1 MNIDIGHIDKRVNST
16 KQTFTKTHTNVDVKL
31 KEPTSVINPT
41 FILRNTFGTNQ
52 YRFSSQTNYIYV
64 PDWGYYW
71 IMDIVY
77 ETNDII
83 KFVCARDVAATGK
96 DYIKKINAYVKYC
109 SDAAIATNRGL
120 LDDDRFGPDLYL
132 GSSYTNLY
140 TTPVGSTE
148 SLCSKLLT
156 HNFGEGVV
164 ILTTI
169 GLNAGIQRWIM
180 DVPGF
185 VEVMLS
191 IATEAAGAS
200 SLDQFTAKF
209 FGSDWKECILGAT
222 YLPVKKSELD
232 AIFSA
237 TDPVLAGAISV
248 TTSAYHHTAVPSY
261 GICNTFRRALPFID
275 ICNKSNYSFL
285 KGPKYTSVT
294 FQYCG
299 GTIDISN
306 EALTDFS
313 QVYVE
318 ESFDIITGDFSIKLY
333 ATNIDG
339 IKGPM
344 LGAIVDNLSAD
355 FSSALSYMPSTTDQG
370 LNMLTSMYKSSL
382 NAGASNLGVSMTPSS
397 ITSSVTETGPSEKIS
412 ETAKGNYSIV
422 SNAGSRTMS
431 TTKNYD
437 SKVDI
442 GTGIIGSF
450 TSMNVSPIGRNI
462 GSKSCLATYFA
473 NTLDDRVATDL
484 YRIVSSTNVPAVL
497 YDEPTGP
504 QTPTSAVIY
513 EAFAKIYGWP
523 CNKFVDLNN
532 VRTDN
537 YIQCIGANA
546 GNVNAQ
552 DVTWTLT
559 TYELTKL
566 NEMLNTGI
574 YLE

>member
-1 MNIDIGHIDKRVNST
+1 MKIDIGHMDKRINST
-16 KQTFTKTHTNVDVKL
+16 KQTFTKTHTNVEVRL

-83 KFVCARDVAATGK
+83 KFVCTRDVAATGK
-96 DYIKKINAYVKYC
+96 DYIKKVNAYVKYC

-120 LDDDRFGPDLYL
+120 LDDDRFGPELYL

-140 TTPVGSTE
+140 TTPTGNTE

-156 HNFGEGVV
+156 HNFGDGVV

-169 GLNAGIQRWIM
+169 GLNAGLQRWIM
-180 DVPGF
+180 DITGF
-185 VEVMLS
+185 VEVMVSL
-191 IATEAAGAS
+191 ATEAAGAS
-200 SLDQFTAKF
+200 GVDQFTSKF
-209 FGSDWKECILGAT
+209 FGSDWKDCILGAT

-237 TDPVLAGAISV
+237 TDQVLAGAITV
-248 TTSAYHHTAVPSY
+248 TSGAYHHTAVPSY

-275 ICNKSNYSFL
+275 ICNKSNYAFL
-285 KGPKYTSVT
+285 KSPKYTSVT

-333 ATNIDG
+333 ATNSDG

-355 FSSALSYMPSTTDQG
+355 FSSALSYMPSTADQG
-370 LNMLTSMYKSSL
+370 LNMLTSLYKEGL
-382 NAGASNLGVSMTPSS
+382 TMAGGATE
-397 ITSSVTETGPSEKIS
+397 VTLSPAKVEK
-412 ETAKGNYSIV
+412 EDKGEKL
-422 SNAGSRTMS
+422 TF
-431 TTKNYD
+431 D
-437 SKVDI
+437 
-442 GTGIIGSF
+442 TGIIGSF
-450 TSMNVSPIGRNI
+450 TSMNASPVGRSI
-462 GSKSCLATYFA
+462 GSKSCLATYFS
-473 NTLDDRVATDL
+473 NNLDGSNATDL
-484 YRIVSSTNVPAVL
+484 YRIVSSTNVPAAF

-523 CNKFVDLNN
+523 CNKFVDLND
-532 VRTDN
+532 VRADN
-537 YIQCIGANA
+537 YIQCVGANA
-546 GNVNAQ
+546 GNVTLA
-552 DVTWTLT
+552 DIDWVLT
-559 TYELTKL
+559 TEELTKL

>member
-1 MNIDIGHIDKRVNST
+1 MKIDIGHMDKRINST
-16 KQTFTKTHTNVDVKL
+16 KQTFTKTHTNVEVRL

-96 DYIKKINAYVKYC
+96 DYIKKVNAYVKYC

-120 LDDDRFGPDLYL
+120 LDDDRFGPELYL

-140 TTPVGSTE
+140 TTPTGNTE

-156 HNFGEGVV
+156 HNFGDGVV

-180 DVPGF
+180 DITGF
-185 VEVMLS
+185 VEVMVSL
-191 IATEAAGAS
+191 ATEAAGAS
-200 SLDQFTAKF
+200 GVDQFTAKF
-209 FGSDWKECILGAT
+209 FGSNWKDCILGAT

-237 TDPVLAGAISV
+237 TDQVLAGAITV
-248 TTSAYHHTAVPSY
+248 TSGAYHHTAVPSY

-275 ICNKSNYSFL
+275 ICNKSNYAFL
-285 KGPKYTSVT
+285 KSPKYTSVT

-333 ATNIDG
+333 ATNSDG

-355 FSSALSYMPSTTDQG
+355 FSSALSYMPSTADQG
-370 LNMLTSMYKSSL
+370 LNMLTSLYKEGL
-382 NAGASNLGVSMTPSS
+382 TMAGGATE
-397 ITSSVTETGPSEKIS
+397 VTLSPAKVEK
-412 ETAKGNYSIV
+412 ENKGEKL
-422 SNAGSRTMS
+422 TF
-431 TTKNYD
+431 D
-437 SKVDI
+437 
-442 GTGIIGSF
+442 TGIIGSF
-450 TSMNVSPIGRNI
+450 TSMNATPVGRSI
-462 GSKSCLATYFA
+462 GSKSCLATYFS
-473 NTLDDRVATDL
+473 NNLDGSNATDL
-484 YRIVSSTNVPAVL
+484 YRIVSSTNVPAAF

-523 CNKFVDLNN
+523 CNKFVDLND
-532 VRTDN
+532 VRADN
-537 YIQCIGANA
+537 YIQCVGANA
-546 GNVNAQ
+546 GNV
-552 DVTWTLT
+552 TLT
-559 TYELTKL
+559 DIDWVLTTEELTKL